1 MWGYKLVD
9 DNEDINYIVGIV
21 VECFVELFDNS
32 YFFKIFL
39 EMLIDDKFIKF

>member
-1 MWGYKLVD
+1 MD